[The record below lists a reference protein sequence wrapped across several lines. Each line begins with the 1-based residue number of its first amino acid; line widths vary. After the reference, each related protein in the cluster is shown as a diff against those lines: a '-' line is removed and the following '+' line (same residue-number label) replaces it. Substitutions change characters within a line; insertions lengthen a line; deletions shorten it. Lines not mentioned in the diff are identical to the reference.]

1 MKRSL
6 QPTHQPPQKSV
17 ADSAARRSGQG
28 AVDVR
33 TRGNLDSLAATMNA
47 SQRVQ
52 TQLKLASQLNQG
64 ASTAQR
70 AGAGK
75 DKDKK
80 VLSKKDKEKSK
91 LKKADPSKPQAPAA
105 QRMPAQLEEA
115 PAPDRTGL
123 PDQLKSG
130 VESLSGVSLD
140 DVRVHYNS
148 PKPAQLNALAYAQG
162 TDIHV
167 APGQEK
173 HLPHEAWHI
182 VQQKQGRVQPTT
194 QMKAGVPVNDDP
206 KLEHEADVMGAK
218 AAQRIEKHPP
228 LQKAETDS
236 HGEGC
241 ACPACSGA
249 RQLMSR
255 DPAQLMAFGHGVAQ
269 LECAFCKSLG
279 EDSDHSPR
287 KCPYVVEEEVAS
299 APAEPVAEEG
309 QEKVPGWKKQS
320 GGPTGRISR
329 SGISHHDIGKDKS
342 KSKKER
348 DMTGGRKGKKKVY
361 KNNLTGITYAR
372 GIPTHD
378 RP

>member
-1 MKRSL
+1 MKKSL
-6 QPTHQPPQKSV
+6 QPTHQPPQKS
-17 ADSAARRSGQG
+17 AAESSARTAGQG

-64 ASTAQR
+64 ASMAAQR
-70 AGAGK
+70 AGK

-80 VLSKKDKEKSK
+80 VLSKKDKEKPK
-91 LKKADPSKPQAPAA
+91 LKKADPSMQQGPAA

-115 PAPDRTGL
+115 PAPNHTGL
-123 PDQLKSG
+123 PDQLKAG

-162 TDIHV
+162 ADIHV

-173 HLPHEAWHI
+173 HLPHEAWHT

-218 AAQRIEKHPP
+218 AAQRIEKHSS

-255 DPAQLMAFGHGVAQ
+255 DPAQLLAFGHGVAQ
-269 LECAFCKSLG
+269 LECQFCKSLG

-309 QEKVPGWKKQS
+309 QEKVPGWKK
-320 GGPTGRISR
+320 GGGAGAPTGRIDR
-329 SGISHHDIGKDKS
+329 SGTSHHDIGKDKS

-348 DMTGGRKGKKKVY
+348 DMTGGRKGKKRVY
-361 KNNLTGITYAR
+361 KNN
-372 GIPTHD
+372 
-378 RP
+378 

>member
-6 QPTHQPPQKSV
+6 QPTHQPPQKSA
-17 ADSAARRSGQG
+17 ADSSARTSGQG

-33 TRGNLDSLAATMNA
+33 SRGNLDSLAATMNA

-52 TQLKLASQLNQG
+52 TQLKLASELNQG

-70 AGAGK
+70 AGK

-80 VLSKKDKEKSK
+80 VLSKKDKEKPK
-91 LKKADPSKPQAPAA
+91 LKKADPSMQQGPAA

-115 PAPDRTGL
+115 PAPNHTGL

-162 TDIHV
+162 ADIHV

-173 HLPHEAWHI
+173 HLPHEAWHT

-218 AAQRIEKHPP
+218 AAQRMTDSSSKNHRSSD
-228 LQKAETDS
+228 KTETDS
-236 HGEGC
+236 HAEGC
-241 ACPACSGA
+241 GCASCSA
-249 RQLMSR
+249 TRQLITSTTAQRMSSR
-255 DPAQLMAFGHGVAQ
+255 HAVAQ
-269 LECAFCKSLG
+269 LECDLCKSLG

-287 KCPYVVEEEVAS
+287 KCPYFVEEGEEI
-299 APAEPVAEEG
+299 APPEPVREEG
-309 QEKVPGWKKQS
+309 KEKVPGWKK
-320 GGPTGRISR
+320 GGGAGAPTGRINR
-329 SGISHHDIGKDKS
+329 SGIDHHPIGKDKS
-342 KSKKER
+342 KSKRER
-348 DMTGGRKGKKKVY
+348 DMTGGRKGKKRVY
-361 KNNLTGITYAR
+361 K
-372 GIPTHD
+372 
-378 RP
+378 

>member
-1 MKRSL
+1 MKKSL
-6 QPTHQPPQKSV
+6 QPTQQPSQKS
-17 ADSAARRSGQG
+17 AAESSARTAGQG

-70 AGAGK
+70 AGK

-80 VLSKKDKEKSK
+80 VLSKKDKEKPK
-91 LKKADPSKPQAPAA
+91 LKKADPSMQGPAA

-115 PAPDRTGL
+115 PAPNRTGL
-123 PDQLKSG
+123 PDQLKAG

-162 TDIHV
+162 ADIHV

-173 HLPHEAWHI
+173 HLPHEAWHT

-206 KLEHEADVMGAK
+206 KLEHEADVMGGR
-218 AAQRIEKHPP
+218 AAQRMTDSASKNHRSPD
-228 LQKAETDS
+228 KAETDS
-236 HGEGC
+236 HAEGC
-241 ACPACSGA
+241 ACASCSA
-249 RQLMSR
+249 TRQLITR
-255 DPAQLMAFGHGVAQ
+255 GPAQFMPSGRGVAQ
-269 LECAFCKSLG
+269 LECDLCKSLG

-287 KCPYVVEEEVAS
+287 KCPYFVEQEEES
-299 APAEPVAEEG
+299 APSEPVHEEVR
-309 QEKVPGWKKQS
+309 EKVPGWKKS
-320 GGPTGRISR
+320 GGGPTGRIDR
-329 SGISHHDIGKDKS
+329 SGTSHHDIGKDKS

-348 DMTGGRKGKKKVY
+348 DMTGGRKGKKRVY
-361 KNNLTGITYAR
+361 K
-372 GIPTHD
+372 
-378 RP
+378 